1 MRFLLTCVLAGLLS
15 ACATTF
21 TKQENLVGRWR
32 SDTAPTGYWIIDRY
46 SDGRFAEKQ
55 FLWYDYKMPAEILVS
70 WGKWK
75 LTGKTYKQTTEG
87 STSSF
92 VSKFVGQTSAFRVAS
107 LSKDQF
113 SWENNEGSIRT
124 EKRIQGR
131 DPLKTLFMEPVER
144 NPVDADYIV
153 ATTNLES
160 APAWVNESPH

>member
-15 ACATTF
+15 ACATTS

-55 FLWYDYKMPAEILVS
+55 FLSYDYKMPTEILVS

-92 VSKFVGQTSAFRVAS
+92 VSKFIGQTSAFRVAS
-107 LSKDQF
+107 ISEDQF

-131 DPLKTLFMEPVER
+131 DPLTTFFMEPTER
-144 NPVDADYIV
+144 NPADADYIV
-153 ATTNLES
+153 KTTNLEL
-160 APAWVNESPH
+160 APAWVNESPR